1 MIRRNLHA
9 PVIRDLDEK
18 IVLLSGPRQC
28 GKTTL
33 SKALFRNFDYLNYDS
48 SPDRDILQSQTW
60 NRSAD
65 LLIFDELHKMN
76 QWKSWL
82 KGLYDSE
89 GVRPRLLATG
99 SARMN
104 QLRKTGD
111 SLAGR
116 HFNYRLHPFD
126 LKELG
131 VTSLKEREEALDIM
145 LNVGGFPEPFLK
157 GTRRAYNRWSASH
170 LDVILRQDLIDLE
183 NIRDIKSIE
192 ILISLLAQK
201 VGSKISYAGL
211 ARALQRDPKTVSRWL
226 SLLENLYVIFKAPP
240 YHKNIARAILKE
252 SKYYFYDTAR
262 VTASPSARFENCIAC
277 ALVKEIQR
285 LFDTEGIKGNLYFLQ
300 TKTGR
305 EIDFLVVLE
314 GRAEQEVFWLIEAKW
329 KDSNFSSNFKYF
341 FPHFK
346 KAGKSV
352 KCVQPVRVPSR
363 TKTTP
368 EGWRSVK
375 ASRWLSEF
383 RLID

>member
-1 MIRRNLHA
+1 MISRNLRA
-9 PVIRDLDEK
+9 PVVRDLNEK

-33 SKALFRNFDYLNYDS
+33 SKALFKKFDYLNHDS
-48 SPDRDILQSQTW
+48 PPDRGVFQSQTW
-60 NRSAD
+60 DRSAD

-82 KGLYDSE
+82 KGLYDRE
-89 GVRPRLLATG
+89 GVRPRLLVTG

-131 VTSLKEREEALDIM
+131 VTSLKEREEALDTI

-170 LDVILRQDLIDLE
+170 LDVILRQDMIDLE

-192 ILISLLAQK
+192 ILISILAQK
-201 VGSKISYAGL
+201 VGSKVSYAGL
-211 ARALQRDPKTVSRWL
+211 VRDLQRDPKTVSRWL
-226 SLLENLYVIFKAPP
+226 FLLENLYVIFRVPP

-252 SKYYFYDTAR
+252 AKYYFYDTGR
-262 VTASPSARFENCIAC
+262 VLEEPSKRFENCIAC
-277 ALVKEIQR
+277 ALFKEIQR
-285 LFDTEGIKGNLYFLQ
+285 LFDTEGIRGDLYFLQ

-314 GRAEQEVFWLIEAKW
+314 NSKGKNDFHLIEAKW

-341 FPHFK
+341 FPIFK
-346 KAGKSV
+346 KQGKRV
-352 KCVQPVRVPSR
+352 KCIQSVRVPSR
-363 TKTTP
+363 TRTTL
-368 EGWRSVK
+368 EGWKSVK
-375 ASRWLSEF
+375 ASQWLSDF
-383 RLID
+383 HLID